1 MPSQKELNEKYG
13 NNLSVTSNDPQ
24 IIQRDQSGNISPES
38 SKTVYIE
45 PTVWKY
51 DTDSINQIINTNFSY
66 YTFPPKLIIDDAEVP
81 DVEGLA
87 DLGIKFNSR
96 YRAEPQP
103 VPTIELLL
111 PDKFDINYGWND
123 VTTTELILF
132 DTEKAKELGMKPIK
146 FLKDGRQIDP
156 KPTDSDAADASK
168 YYRAQLNART
178 ELDLGTSTGRYRT
191 MQGPSGKDFSDWF
204 DRTSLFE
211 GHFRKIKFTE
221 IIDGMPQT
229 IPGSFKVN
237 QDLIDSKK
245 SLQFNIQVAVSHPD
259 NHGRN
264 TFAIRLIRNRA
275 NANVN
280 EPYEPLKMVSSME
293 QGAFAVQDQSG
304 KKQEIANLALAKDEL
319 QQLVLANEAKLQA
332 LEQIAGQLRTRYN
345 EKEKLY
351 AAALIALAL
360 APFLPV
366 LIASARYTYNQFK
379 AARDMWKQFDN
390 QVNALRAYLPTL
402 ITAANNKATEYK
414 NAVGDSQ
421 IDPKSPEAILNSQYT
436 YLYTGQ
442 TYFNLNYILNANDM
456 QLNDIYSIEMLA
468 SKAQEYEHELI
479 EDNTYWDIKE
489 ITDSEIYELNQ
500 AQLAAIAAKD
510 AEAAIKLKQSQEAA
524 AAVKV
529 ILDKALDTFKNKT
542 KTPTAAEQAAAQAAQ
557 QAATQAAIAK
567 VTAAISKIKKK

>member
-51 DTDSINQIINTNFSY
+51 DNNSINQIIDTNFSY

-123 VTTTELILF
+123 AYTTEVIV
-132 DTEKAKELGMKPIK
+132 DTEKMREIGMSPMK
-146 FLKDGRQIDP
+146 FLVPGLQINP
-156 KPTDSDAADASK
+156 KPTDADAASASR
-168 YYRAQLNART
+168 YYRAQLNARF
-178 ELDLGTSTGRYRT
+178 ELEQGTSTGRYRI
-191 MQGPSGKDFSDWF
+191 MQGPNGKDFSDWF
-204 DRTSLFE
+204 DHRSLFE

-229 IPGSFKVN
+229 VPGSFKVN

-275 NANVN
+275 NTNVIA
-280 EPYEPLKMVSSME
+280 PYEILKMVSSTE
-293 QGAFAVQDQSG
+293 QGGFAVVDQSG
-304 KKQEIANLALAKDEL
+304 KKQELANLSIAKDEL
-319 QQLVLANEAKLQA
+319 QQLVLANQAKLQA

-351 AAALIALAL
+351 AAALIALAI
-360 APFLPV
+360 APIVPA
-366 LIASARYTYNQFK
+366 LIAAARLTYNQFK
-379 AARDMWKQFDN
+379 AARDMWKQVDN
-390 QVNALRAYLPTL
+390 QVNALRSYLPTL
-402 ITAANNKATEYK
+402 ITAANNKATEYN
-414 NAVGDSQ
+414 NAVTDSQ

-436 YLYTGQ
+436 YLYSGQ

-468 SKAQEYEHELI
+468 SKAQEYQHELI

-500 AQLAAIAAKD
+500 AQLAAIAAADK
-510 AEAAIKLKQSQEAA
+510 AAAIELKKLQEKAA
-524 AAVKV
+524 EVKKL
-529 ILDKALDTFKNKT
+529 IDKTLDKFKNKT
-542 KTPTAAEQAAAQAAQ
+542 QTPTAAEQAAAQAAQ

-567 VTAAISKIKKK
+567 VQAAILKLKKK